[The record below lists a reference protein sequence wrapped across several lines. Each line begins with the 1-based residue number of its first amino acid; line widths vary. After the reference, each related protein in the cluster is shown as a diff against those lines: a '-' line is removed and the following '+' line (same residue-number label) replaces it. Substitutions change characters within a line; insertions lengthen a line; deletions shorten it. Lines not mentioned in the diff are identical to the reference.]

1 MKNKLIKLSK
11 VAIGFG
17 STLAVPLVAFAQTI
31 GSTGNNPNVACTP
44 GAAVSTIQTFIC
56 KLNDILS
63 AIIPFLIALGIV
75 YFVWGVI
82 SYVIASDEEAKKS
95 GRDRMI
101 FGIIGLVV
109 IVAVWGIV
117 RWVTT
122 TFNVNN
128 TGTITLPTIGY

>member
-1 MKNKLIKLSK
+1 MKSKLVKLSK

-17 STLAVPLVAFAQTI
+17 STMALPLVALAQI
-31 GSTGNNPNVACTP
+31 GQTGNNPNVACAP
-44 GAAVSTIQTFIC
+44 GAGVSTIQTFIC

-63 AIIPFLIALGIV
+63 ALIPFLIALGIV

-82 SYVIASDEEAKKS
+82 SYVVGNDEEAKKK

-101 FGIIGLVV
+101 YGIIGLVV

-117 RWVTT
+117 RWVTN

-128 TGTITLPTIGY
+128 NTNITLPTIGY